1 MSQNGL
7 PLQHNLSYMKNKCL
21 FCTNKSTAACK
32 LSQSDNEE
40 LSMNSLSLG
49 FKKGDFIIRQGT
61 YSTNVAYLKKGLA
74 IIQIVGPHYTQ
85 VVKIIKPGNYLG
97 LPTTFGDKI
106 NQYSVV
112 AIDESEVC
120 FIDIST
126 FRKLLSSNPDFS
138 NQIIVELC
146 RSELSSYESCIRRTQ
161 KQIRGKIADMLL
173 EFADSIY
180 KADKFNIQ
188 INQEDMG
195 NLIDSSRESISRI
208 LSEFVK
214 DGVIK
219 MDGKKIEILNK
230 EHLQLISQKG

>member
-1 MSQNGL
+1 
-7 PLQHNLSYMKNKCL
+7 MKNNNCILCKY
-21 FCTNKSTAACK
+21 KSAAACK
-32 LSQSDNEE
+32 LSENDSNE
-40 LSMNSLSLG
+40 LSDNSLSVS

-61 YSTNVAYLKKGLA
+61 YSTNVAYLKRGLA
-74 IIQIVGPHYTQ
+74 KVQIVGPHYTQ

-120 FIDIST
+120 FIDITT
-126 FRKLLSSNPDFS
+126 FRNLLSSNSDFS
-138 NQIIVELC
+138 NQIIIELC
-146 RSELSSYESCIRRTQ
+146 RSELQSYENCIRRTQ

-173 EFADSIY
+173 DFSENICKS
-180 KADKFNIQ
+180 DKFNVQ

-195 NLIDSSRESISRI
+195 NLIDASRESISRI

-219 MDGKKIEILNK
+219 MEGKNFEILNK
-230 EHLQLISQKG
+230 EHLKLISIKG